1 VVSAD
6 RTHAVFVRNQW
17 LLSAAQLFS
26 GVGIAVGFAVGG
38 LLAEQLT
45 GRAEYAGFAQTASI
59 VGAGVLAIP
68 LARFAERRTRRH
80 SLSLG
85 FGLAA
90 LGAVII
96 LAGARLGSPVVFFVG
111 MVLFGSATASGLQA
125 RYAATDT
132 APAHLKGR
140 ALSTVVWATT
150 VGSVAGPNLA
160 EPGGVLGLHLGV
172 GELGGPF
179 ALSALA
185 YLIAVA
191 FTARL
196 RRAPA
201 AVASEP
207 SPDGSGPLPE
217 ASEPSPEPVVGAGHT
232 SGDGAT
238 REVSSHQQHA
248 SVPPT
253 LTVGPVRPT
262 IRQALAAVASRPRA
276 LLGFAAVVLGH
287 TIMVSVMVMTPVHM
301 AHHGDT
307 IAVIGI
313 VISLHILGMYAL
325 SPVFGWA
332 ADRFGPVP
340 VIWTGFAL
348 FTVSGV
354 LGIADDVA
362 GSSMPRISAAL
373 MLLGLGWSAC
383 FIAGSTLISGSV
395 PADIRVTV
403 QGATDAAM
411 NLGAA
416 VFAAV
421 AGPLLTAGG
430 FTLINAVALG
440 IVGLGV
446 VIALRASAA
455 HARAAA
461 GPPARP
467 GSRGALRSGSAR
479 SSPGA

>member
-1 VVSAD
+1 MAGDPASAD

-26 GVGIAVGFAVGG
+26 GIGIAVGFAVGG

-59 VGAGVLAIP
+59 VGAGLLAIP
-68 LARFAERRTRRH
+68 LARLAERRTRRH

-96 LAGARLGSPVVFFVG
+96 LAGARLASPVVFFAG

-132 APAHLKGR
+132 APPHLKGR
-140 ALSTVVWATT
+140 ALSIVVWATT
-150 VGSVAGPNLA
+150 IGSVAGPNLA
-160 EPGGVLGLHLGV
+160 DPGGVLGLHLGV

-201 AVASEP
+201 VPGSQPDAAEAGTAAAAQASPGAASYRREQPAIRPVA
-207 SPDGSGPLPE
+207 
-217 ASEPSPEPVVGAGHT
+217 
-232 SGDGAT
+232 
-238 REVSSHQQHA
+238 
-248 SVPPT
+248 
-253 LTVGPVRPT
+253 RPT
-262 IRQALAAVASRPRA
+262 IRQALAAVLARPRA

-287 TIMVSVMVMTPVHM
+287 TVMVSVMVMTPVHM

-340 VIWTGFAL
+340 VIWTGFVIFAA
-348 FTVSGV
+348 SGV
-354 LGIADDVA
+354 LGIADDLA

-373 MLLGLGWSAC
+373 TLLGLGWSAC
-383 FIAGSTLISGSV
+383 FIAGSTLISETV
-395 PADIRVTV
+395 PAEIRVTV

-455 HARAAA
+455 HARSA
-461 GPPARP
+461 G
-467 GSRGALRSGSAR
+467 S
-479 SSPGA
+479 

>member
-38 LLAEQLT
+38 LLAERLT

-96 LAGARLGSPVVFFVG
+96 LVGARFGSPVVFFVG

-201 AVASEP
+201 VVASEP
-207 SPDGSGPLPE
+207 SPDASGPLPE
-217 ASEPSPEPVVGAGHT
+217 AVVVAGHT
-232 SGDGAT
+232 SEDGAT
-238 REVSSHQQHA
+238 RGVSSHQQQA

-253 LTVGPVRPT
+253 LTAGPVRPT
-262 IRQALAAVASRPRA
+262 IRQALATVVSRPRA

-340 VIWTGFAL
+340 VIWVGFAL

-354 LGIADDVA
+354 LGIADDLA

-373 MLLGLGWSAC
+373 TLLGLGWSAC

-446 VIALRASAA
+446 VVALRASAA

-461 GPPARP
+461 EQP
-467 GSRGALRSGSAR
+467 
-479 SSPGA
+479 